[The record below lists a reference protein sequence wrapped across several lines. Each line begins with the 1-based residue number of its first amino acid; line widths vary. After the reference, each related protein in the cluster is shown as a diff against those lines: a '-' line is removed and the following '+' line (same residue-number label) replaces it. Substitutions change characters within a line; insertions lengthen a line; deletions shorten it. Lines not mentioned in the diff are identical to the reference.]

1 MSLTGFGGRSLV
13 PDELLDGYGE
23 DPALPDG
30 WLIREGAP
38 LKGLIV
44 RHGFYPSP
52 AVIQVHVGATV
63 FPEQLRRLLIWQ
75 AAYDAVIGGIG
86 RAALLGGLPHMGEGN
101 PQFVFRWRPQG
112 SSAPWNEV
120 PGDVMGVSLSTADS
134 TVTTGARVVGQV
146 IIEDRRLDPAES
158 VYDPG
163 ATDLPDTDDIIEFFL
178 IGPIAPDEQHP
189 VIVEGITAGQFAV
202 NAYAGL
208 YSMRDPITGTV
219 VPTGIR
225 YDEPSFAQMTDLV
238 RIRLDKPIED
248 LRDWLEKHIYAP
260 TGWVPALNSLG
271 KISPVSQVA
280 PVDATGLTVLTDA
293 VTEPTPDWDAGQ
305 RVINVIRFTY
315 PRDYIIGAPDPDP
328 PYASEVRQ
336 NLIGQRDIILE
347 FRDELSITRHGEQP
361 LEISGEAF
369 RAIGLVADAAAEE
382 TADPGAFQ
390 FSGQTKL
397 SKFII
402 GVSGQAT
409 TELPIVR
416 TAVLVL
422 PVSGDVADETGYQL
436 FLLRK
441 IHVLNRYT
449 LGAPAI
455 SIPVMRAFIPD
466 HRCGD
471 WVVLDLSW
479 LPDYITQRRGLQTLA
494 QIVAL
499 GDLDCGWRRLL
510 VEQVIPVA
518 TS

>member
-13 PDELLDGYGE
+13 PDELLEGYGE

-30 WLIREGAP
+30 WLIRPGIP
-38 LKGLIV
+38 LSGLVV
-44 RHGFYPSP
+44 RHAFYPSP
-52 AVIQVHVGATV
+52 AVVQVHVGATV
-63 FPEQLRRLLIWQ
+63 FPDQIRRLLIWQ

-86 RAALLGGLPHMGEGN
+86 RAALLGGLPHVGEGN
-101 PQFVFRWRPQG
+101 PQFVFRWRLQG
-112 SSAPWNEV
+112 SSDPWTEV
-120 PGDVMGVSLSTADS
+120 PGNVMGVSLSTTPS
-134 TVTTGARVVGQV
+134 TLTEGAVVVGQV

-158 VYDPG
+158 VYDPTV
-163 ATDLPDTDDIIEFFL
+163 ADLPAEDDVIEFFL
-178 IGPIAPDEQHP
+178 IGPIPPDELHP

-202 NAYAGL
+202 NVYAGL
-208 YSMRDPITGTV
+208 YSARDPIDGTV
-219 VPTGIR
+219 IPTGIR

-248 LRDWLEKHIYAP
+248 ARDWLEKHIYAP
-260 TGWVPALNSLG
+260 TGWCPALNSLG
-271 KISPVSQVA
+271 QISPVSQVA
-280 PVDATGLTVLTDA
+280 PTDATGLTVITDA

-305 RVINVIRFTY
+305 RVINVIRFNY
-315 PRDYIIGAPDPDP
+315 PRDYIVGNPDPDP
-328 PYASEVRQ
+328 PTDQVVRQ
-336 NLIGQRDIILE
+336 NLIGQRDVVLE
-347 FRDELSITRHGEQP
+347 FRDEASITRHGEQP
-361 LEISGEAF
+361 IEISGEAF

-390 FSGQTKL
+390 FSGTTKL
-397 SKFII
+397 SKFIL
-402 GVSGQAT
+402 GVAGQPT
-409 TELPIVR
+409 TQQPIVR
-416 TAVLVL
+416 SAVLVL
-422 PVSGDVADETGYQL
+422 PVSGDVADEVGYQL
-436 FLLRK
+436 FLLRQ

-449 LGAPAI
+449 LGAPGI

-499 GDLDCGWRRLL
+499 GDLDCAWRRLL

-518 TS
+518 ES